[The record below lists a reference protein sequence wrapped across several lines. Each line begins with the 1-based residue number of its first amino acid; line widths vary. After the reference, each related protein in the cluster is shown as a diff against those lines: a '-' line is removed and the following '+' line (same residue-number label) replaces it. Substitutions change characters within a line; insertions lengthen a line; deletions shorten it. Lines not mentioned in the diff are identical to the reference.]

1 MNKIT
6 IDSNT
11 ALSLLLPLITLVVS
25 LLLSSFYTGG
35 DQVFYNK
42 LYDTL
47 GGMDFV
53 SAFEYYQLHLNKV
66 EVVYFIFTWVG
77 GNLGFDKNSWFT
89 LINVVF
95 SFFYVCLFR
104 RLGFSPFVIF
114 LFFVTNF
121 YFYVLFF
128 AADRLKF
135 GFLFLILALT
145 VSSNRNRYVLILA
158 SVVGHVQMLI
168 LHSSFI
174 SIYISEKY
182 KSKSFYLLN
191 AKYFIPIAIIVIP
204 LSIYISG
211 HVANKIVSYIDNG
224 GIQSV
229 AKQLVF
235 VVFSMY
241 CCRNWLKVIF
251 AYFPIL
257 VVSFI
262 IGDERVTMFSYAIFM
277 YFSLYKNRGLNIPT
291 FILMSYFGFKS
302 IVFVDRVISTGSG
315 FVSVN

>member
-6 IDSNT
+6 IDSNL
-11 ALSLLLPLITLVVS
+11 ALSLLIPLMTLVFS
-25 LLLSSFYTGG
+25 LLFSPFYIGG

-53 SAFEYYQLHLNKV
+53 SAFEYYQLHVNKV
-66 EVVYFIFTWVG
+66 EVVYFTFTWAG
-77 GNLGFDKNSWFT
+77 GTLGIDKNTWFT

-95 SFFYVCLFR
+95 SFFYVRLFR
-104 RLGFSPFVIF
+104 RLGFSPILIFV
-114 LFFVTNF
+114 FFVTNF

-135 GFLFLILALT
+135 GCLFLIIAFT
-145 VSSNRNRYVLILA
+145 VSYNRHKVILIFA

-168 LHSSFI
+168 LYSSFI
-174 SIYISEKY
+174 SMYVSERF
-182 KSKSFYLLN
+182 KSKKFYLLN
-191 AKYFIPIAIIVIP
+191 AKYIIPIAIVVTP
-204 LSIYISG
+204 LSIYVSG
-211 HVANKIVSYIDNG
+211 HVASKILSYIDNG
-224 GIQSV
+224 GIGSV
-229 AKQLVF
+229 VKQLVF

-241 CCRNWLKVIF
+241 CCRNWVKVLF
-251 AYFPIL
+251 AYLPIL

-262 IGDERVTMFSYAIFM
+262 IGDERVTMFSYAMFM
-277 YFSLYKNRGLNIPT
+277 FFSLNKHRGLNIPT
-291 FILMSYFGFKS
+291 FILMTYFGFKS
-302 IVFVDRVISTGSG
+302 IVFIMRVISTGSG